1 MDRDPLDKIFF
12 RSSARMIRDN
22 NIHTGPAGGAH
33 NPKETFTALRFGIL
47 SIQVRDHFQG
57 YHGPPRQRTQT
68 GRFDRS
74 IIFTQYPQILH
85 HRHPRSARLFR

>member
-57 YHGPPRQRTQT
+57 VPWTAPAA
-68 GRFDRS
+68 DPNRS
-74 IIFTQYPQILH
+74 
-85 HRHPRSARLFR
+85 FR